1 MLGQHTKAR
10 RRTGRLGVVIA
21 DVVVIGGALL
31 ALGLRGDVG
40 NADATPT
47 VATSEVAG
55 VRPPSVVRATYAA
68 DEAPTPVSLKIPTI
82 KVAADITSLD
92 LNQDGTVEVPKD
104 PAQAG
109 WFERGPKP
117 GESGSSVILGHR
129 DSKQGPA
136 VFYRLQELDRG
147 DRIAVKLSDRSVA
160 HYEVVQVTQYANED
174 FPAQK
179 VYAGSN
185 GRPALNL
192 VTCGGKYDREA
203 GGYQSNIVVYTTY
216 LWATGRE
223 TRQ

>member
-1 MLGQHTKAR
+1 MLGQHTKTR

-21 DVVVIGGALL
+21 DVVVICGALL
-31 ALGLRGDVG
+31 ALSLRGDVS
-40 NADATPT
+40 NAEAPPT
-47 VATSEVAG
+47 LDTSEVAG
-55 VRPPSVVRATYAA
+55 VRPPSKVAA
-68 DEAPTPVSLKIPTI
+68 KFTAGAAPTPVSLKIPTI

-92 LNQDGTVEVPKD
+92 LNQDGTVEVPTN

-109 WFERGPKP
+109 WFGRGPKP
-117 GESGSSVILGHR
+117 GEPGPSVILGHR

-136 VFYRLQELDRG
+136 VFYRLQDLDRG
-147 DRIAVKLSDRSVA
+147 DRIAVQLSDRSVA
-160 HYEVVQVTQYANED
+160 HYEVVQVAQYANED

-179 VYAGSN
+179 VYADSN

-203 GGYQSNIVVYTTY
+203 GGYQSNVVVYTTY

-223 TRQ
+223 V

>member
-10 RRTGRLGVVIA
+10 RRTGRLGIVIA

-31 ALGLRGDVG
+31 ALGLRGDVS
-40 NADATPT
+40 NAEAPP
-47 VATSEVAG
+47 AAETSEPVG
-55 VRPPSVVRATYAA
+55 VRPPPAVGAGYATDAV
-68 DEAPTPVSLKIPTI
+68 PTPVSLEIPTI
-82 KVAADITSLD
+82 EVAADITSLD
-92 LNQDGTVEVPKD
+92 LNRDGTVEVPKN

-109 WFERGPKP
+109 WFGRGPKP
-117 GESGSSVILGHR
+117 GEPGPSVILGHR

-136 VFYRLQELDRG
+136 VFYRLQDLARG
-147 DRIAVKLSDRSVA
+147 DRIAVQLSDSSVA
-160 HYEVVQVTQYANED
+160 HYEVVQIAQYANED

-179 VYAGSN
+179 VYADSN

-203 GGYQSNIVVYTTY
+203 GGYQSNVVVYATY